1 MRASTPFTSVPQS
14 EHAPV
19 PYLPTLPTPVG
30 NQEILV
36 LLKVSQ
42 RETQEEG
49 RGVMAGEG
57 VIRPLCF
64 FSLTSPQTKHLKA
77 VAALARFFWV
87 FLGFFFFSFPSPPS
101 GQNEAC
107 TQQLLECA
115 EP

>member
-19 PYLPTLPTPVG
+19 PDLPTLPTPVG
-30 NQEILV
+30 NQETLLV
-36 LLKVSQ
+36 LFKVSQ
-42 RETQEEG
+42 REPQEEG

-57 VIRPLCF
+57 AIRPLCF
-64 FSLTSPQTKHLKA
+64 LSLTSPQTKHLKA
-77 VAALARFFWV
+77 VAALARY
-87 FLGFFFFSFPSPPS
+87 FFFLPSPPS

-107 TQQLLECA
+107 TQQLLERA